1 MPELTL
7 PAASLSISF
16 TSDVIGDEGVGTVLK
31 GEFRSEDNGGNTSF
45 VFGGASPIFR
55 VYKSSNIK
63 SVRFFPSD
71 GSISKVAGAELK
83 STEYETVIFANQR
96 TVSVDY
102 PIKTGSLQVT
112 KLGDSNVG
120 SVVQSAPD
128 ELTCSKE
135 STGQLDPIIG
145 VCRIRYQTLYSKYQL
160 NRVEMPNGFG
170 QNDFTTYPVHIHLVG
185 IL

>member
-16 TSDVIGDEGVGTVLK
+16 TSDIIGETGVGAVLK
-31 GEFRSEDNGGNTSF
+31 GEFQAEDNGGNTSF

-55 VYKSSNIK
+55 IYKSSNIK
-63 SVRFFPSD
+63 SVRVFPSD
-71 GSISKVAGAELK
+71 GSVIRLPVAEIK
-83 STEYETVIFANQR
+83 STEWETLIFTNQR
-96 TVSVDY
+96 TVGVDY
-102 PIKTGSLQVT
+102 PIKSGSLQIT
-112 KLGDSNVG
+112 QFGNSNLGAII
-120 SVVQSAPD
+120 QSSPD
-128 ELTCSKE
+128 ELTCAKQ

-145 VCRIRYQTLYSKYQL
+145 VCRVQYQTLYSKYQL
-160 NRVEMPNGFG
+160 NRVEMPAGFG